1 MCAQCMATAAAAVG
15 TAGGVRAWVAACQPA
30 WLTPLRLKRVT
41 AVLICA
47 AVLAAGLG
55 SG

>member
-1 MCAQCMATAAAAVG
+1 MCAQCMATAAVAVG
-15 TAGGVRAWVAACQPA
+15 AAGGVRAWVAAHQPA
-30 WLTPLRLKRVT
+30 WLTPPRLKRVT
-41 AVLICA
+41 AVLIGA